1 MWYNLT
7 CENFWEKNMEITF
20 DRIVIIIMAAFAVVG
35 GLDRIFGN
43 RLKLGQSFENG
54 IRTMGELALSMVGI
68 IVLAPVIAKVLGPVV
83 VPVYGFLGAD
93 PAMFAG
99 TILAC
104 DMGGAPLGMELTN
117 DLDAARLGG
126 MITGSM
132 LGGTVS
138 FTIPVAMSVLPV
150 GDRKLAAKGI
160 LCGVVTVPLGVFLG
174 GIVAGMPVLKVFLN
188 LIPILIVSLL
198 IALGLW
204 KAERFIIKAF
214 EIFGKFITAVATV
227 GLLAGGIELT
237 TGFTVIPG
245 LGSME
250 EAFCVVGEIAIVL
263 AGAFPL
269 VSIITRLLDK
279 PLGKAGAKF
288 GMNSVSVSGIIA
300 TLPNSLATFDLVP
313 KMDDRGK
320 VVNMAFAVSAAFVF
334 GDHLAFS
341 AGYDPEMIL
350 PLILG
355 KLFAGITAVCLALLI
370 TKEKK
375 HV

>member
-1 MWYNLT
+1 MQ
-7 CENFWEKNMEITF
+7 FTF
-20 DRIVIIIMAAFAVVG
+20 DRIVIIIMAFFAVIG

-43 RLKLGQSFENG
+43 RLKLGTSFENG
-54 IRTMGELALSMVGI
+54 IKTMGELALSMIGI
-68 IVLAPVIAKVLGPVV
+68 IVLAPVIAKIMEPVV
-83 VPVYGFLGAD
+83 VPVYRFLGAD

-104 DMGGAPLGMELTN
+104 DMGGAPLARELTQN
-117 DLDAARLGG
+117 ADAARLGG

-132 LGGTVS
+132 LGGTIS
-138 FTIPVAMSVLPV
+138 FTIPVAMSVLSPA
-150 GDRKLAAKGI
+150 DRKFAAKGI

-174 GIVAGMPVLKVFLN
+174 GIVAGMNVILVLKN
-188 LIPILIVSLL
+188 IIPIAIVSIL

-204 KAERFIIKAF
+204 KAEKFIIKAF
-214 EIFGKFITAVATV
+214 EIFGKFIIAVATV
-227 GLLAGGIELT
+227 GLVAAGIELT
-237 TGFTVIPG
+237 TDIVVIPG
-245 LGSME
+245 LASMT
-250 EAFCVVGEIAIVL
+250 EAFSVVGEIAVVL

-269 VSIITRLLDK
+269 VAIITRVLNK
-279 PLGKAGAKF
+279 PMGFIGKKF
-288 GMNSVSVSGIIA
+288 GMNAVSVSGLIA
-300 TLPNSLATFDLVP
+300 TLPNSLATFDLV
-313 KMDDRGK
+313 KDMDDRGK

-350 PLILG
+350 PLIAG
-355 KLFAGITAVCLALLI
+355 KLCAGFTAVCLALLI

>member
-1 MWYNLT
+1 
-7 CENFWEKNMEITF
+7 MELTF
-20 DRIVIIIMAAFAVVG
+20 DRIVIIIMAVFAVIG

-43 RLKLGQSFENG
+43 RLKLGESFENG
-54 IRTMGELALSMVGI
+54 IRTMGELALSMIGI
-68 IVLAPVIAKVLGPVV
+68 IVLAPVIAKLASPVV
-83 VPVYGFLGAD
+83 VPVYRFLGAD

-104 DMGGAPLGMELTN
+104 DMGGAPLGYELTEN
-117 DLDAARLGG
+117 ADAARLGG

-138 FTIPVAMSVLPV
+138 FTIPVAMSLFA
-150 GDRKLAAKGI
+150 GENRRLAAKGI

-174 GIVAGMPVLKVFLN
+174 GLVAGMNILTVLSN
-188 LIPILIVSLL
+188 LTPIVIVSLL

-204 KAERFIIKAF
+204 KAEKFILKAF
-214 EIFGKFITAVATV
+214 EIFGKLITAVATV
-227 GLLAGGIELT
+227 GLVAGGIQLT
-237 TGFTVIPG
+237 TDITVIPG

-250 EAFCVVGEIAIVL
+250 DAFCVVGEIAIVL

-279 PLGKAGAKF
+279 PLGLVGKKL
-288 GMNSVSVSGIIA
+288 GMSSVSVSGLIA

-334 GDHLAFS
+334 GDHMAFA

-350 PLILG
+350 PLIAG
-355 KLFAGITAVCLALLI
+355 KLFAGITAVALALFI

-375 HV
+375 NV